1 MSSRV
6 SIGTS
11 SVGAMPLKQAGTC
24 VCMGGGGG
32 GRGEGHGEKL
42 EKEREREGEKRYL
55 IGAYCTARSPN
66 RDDIIHMMQDGL
78 SQQQKCVV
86 YKHILRETCVY
97 PRWGVAE

>member
-1 MSSRV
+1 MSTSV

-24 VCMGGGGG
+24 ACVEGGVGKGMG
-32 GRGEGHGEKL
+32 RSER
-42 EKEREREGEKRYL
+42 EREREGEKRYL
-55 IGAYCTARSPN
+55 IGAFCTTRSPN